1 MGFNDCRQGAGDRVI
16 LGDLPF
22 VFTYRRFKMPTKTT
36 EQAIQ
41 TDATEQMIEA
51 SQQTAAQ
58 DRENNL
64 AAILDRRMESL
75 VEDGVDM
82 TGVERTAAPKVE
94 EEIDQVAA
102 QLESTEQRVRVK
114 VDGEELELPLS
125 EVVRSYQKDATA
137 TKRLQEATRLLEIA
151 ENQAKTVA
159 TTPKEE
165 NNQQQPETGEAR
177 EARLAKILGAAS
189 KLYEGDEAS
198 FAESMLEMFE
208 ESGAKATQNP
218 QIDTATIAAEVRQQL
233 AVESAYGTAKSDY
246 PELFAET
253 ERGIL
258 LGKETHKRMLNRIAT
273 GIPKDQA
280 LYESA
285 EEVAGLFGIERT
297 GRQLPK
303 RTARETKLG
312 RKAGLDNL
320 DSANA
325 VAGDSSA
332 AAEVEDV
339 SSVIKQMAQARL
351 GQTGAGLGN

>member
-1 MGFNDCRQGAGDRVI
+1 MQ
-16 LGDLPF
+16 
-22 VFTYRRFKMPTKTT
+22 TKTT

-58 DRENNL
+58 ERENNL

-159 TTPKEE
+159 TPPKEE
-165 NNQQQPETGEAR
+165 NNQQQPEGEVSG
-177 EARLAKILGAAS
+177 ERLGIIKGAFS
-189 KLYEGDEAS
+189 KLYEGDEEGA
-198 FAESMLEMFE
+198 AEEMLRLIE
-208 ESGAKATQNP
+208 GAGKATQSVDP
-218 QIDTATIAAEVRQQL
+218 EKIAAAVRQQL

-253 ERGIL
+253 ERGIV
-258 LGKETHKRMLNRIAT
+258 LGKETHQRMLNRIAT
-273 GIPKDQA
+273 GVPKDQA

-285 EEVAGLFGIERT
+285 EEVAGLFGIART

-303 RTARETKLG
+303 RTARETKLE

-332 AAEVEDV
+332 AAEAEDV